1 MDIFQ
6 STYSFIVPFCSIKMI
21 NLILYSS
28 YSPNKSLSCD
38 DSFRSIRKKYS
49 ELVILQKILQN
60 ISTDLWQF
68 PLKTSKLNSSLKILF
83 KSIQLEK

>member
-6 STYSFIVPFCSIKMI
+6 STYSFIVPFCSIKVI
-21 NLILYSS
+21 NLILWSS
-28 YSPNKSLSCD
+28 YSPNKSLSYD

-68 PLKTSKLNSSLKILF
+68 PFKTSKLNSSLKILF
-83 KSIQLEK
+83 KSYN